1 MLLLALL
8 YAIDCVLP
16 SKRSGA
22 GGSGNTNKKTKRED
36 VRNSDDPIQEE
47 GNERQS
53 THHLLG
59 LTLTPY
65 HNKDGL
71 EVWDDDERLEFCEA
85 IHDRLTME
93 FTIRH
98 QDEQVPGLTLA
109 RERGDND
116 NNPHTQCTYEVAKK
130 DTDDEK
136 AEKT

>member
-65 HNKDGL
+65 HNKDGV
-71 EVWDDDERLEFCEA
+71 EVWDSTTSDSSSARPSTTGSRWSSRFATKTSRC
-85 IHDRLTME
+85 
-93 FTIRH
+93 
-98 QDEQVPGLTLA
+98 PG
-109 RERGDND
+109 
-116 NNPHTQCTYEVAKK
+116 
-130 DTDDEK
+130 
-136 AEKT
+136 